1 MVVIKLQQLYFTIL
15 FQDTVQVP
23 HLPVHL
29 GHHCIICQSLTDTLS
44 NLIRGC
50 LPREPIN
57 LFPVGK
63 SDCYGCL
70 LLGFKFSIVFS
81 LQLIKH
87 LYALVYVSWWRV
99 QFTFTTSTVTTFFL
113 PCISFLFLLFILAGL
128 LLLLL
133 LFIRF
138 LFLFC
143 WLLFLF
149 IFSWFCNLCFCDFQ
163 LIHISIYFGHI

>member
-23 HLPVHL
+23 HLPIHL
-29 GHHCIICQSLTDTLS
+29 GYHSIICKSLTDTLS

-63 SDCYGCL
+63 SNCYGCL
-70 LLGFKFSIVFS
+70 LLSLKFSIIFS

-113 PCISFLFLLFILAGL
+113 PRISFLFLLFILAGL

-133 LFIRF
+133 LLFIRF

-143 WLLFLF
+143 LLFLF
-149 IFSWFCNLCFCDFQ
+149 IFSWFYNLWFCDFQ
-163 LIHISIYFGHI
+163 LIH

>member
-23 HLPVHL
+23 HLPIHL
-29 GHHCIICQSLTDTLS
+29 GHYSIICQSLTDTLS

-63 SDCYGCL
+63 SDCNGCL
-70 LLGFKFSIVFS
+70 LLGLKFSIIFG

-87 LYALVYVSWWRV
+87 LNALVYISWWRV

-113 PCISFLFLLFILAGL
+113 PRISFLFLLFILAGL
-128 LLLLL
+128 LLLL
-133 LFIRF
+133 FVRF
-138 LFLFC
+138 LFLFNL
-143 WLLFLF
+143 LLFLF
-149 IFSWFCNLCFCDFQ
+149 IFNWLCNL
-163 LIHISIYFGHI
+163 